1 MIKKNKLIFRRDY
14 FYSRKSKES
23 LTVEYFINIDSV
35 KIGVN
40 IISDSSTSHYVENY
54 EKIIDELVKVNRLE
68 LVMSINYYGDLEYVQ

>member
-14 FYSRKSKES
+14 FYSRKSNES

-40 IISDSSTSHYVENY
+40 LITNVTTSSYVNEY
-54 EKIIDELVKVNRLE
+54 EKVIDEIVTTNDLE
-68 LVMSINYYGDLEYVQ
+68 LAMSINYYGDLEYVE